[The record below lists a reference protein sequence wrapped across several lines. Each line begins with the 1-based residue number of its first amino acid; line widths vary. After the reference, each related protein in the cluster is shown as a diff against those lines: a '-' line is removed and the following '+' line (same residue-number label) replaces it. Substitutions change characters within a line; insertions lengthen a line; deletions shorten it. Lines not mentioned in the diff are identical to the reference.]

1 MSLSGRTATL
11 HGWSTSY
18 FKTFRQAQRAL
29 AQLCVSTWVL
39 TSPSVHRAVGVPRNP
54 AHGKP
59 GKGFDY
65 DFLSVPSGDGPHML
79 ETEVVIVGSGCGASV
94 AAKNL
99 AEDGH
104 GVLVVDK
111 AYHYPPE
118 YLPMTGLHA
127 SQLLFEGGGLQP
139 SNDSSIA
146 LIAGSTWGGGGT
158 VNWSASLQTQAF
170 VRREWADR
178 GLDFFTSG
186 QYQACLDRVC
196 QRMGVSTD
204 HIEHNHSNN
213 VLIEGARRL
222 GYSVKAVPQNTG
234 GAKHHCGYCTF
245 GCGSAEKQGPV
256 VSWLPDAA
264 RAGALFMEGYEVQQ
278 VIFDEQSED
287 NVAVGVKGLWTSR
300 DRKTTRE
307 VIVRA
312 KRVIISAGTI
322 WSPLIL
328 QRSGLDV
335 RKFPSIDAMFLPR
348 RSPYLQNPQ
357 IGQNLKLHPA
367 SCVFGV
373 WPQEFRPWEGTW
385 RPKVICPP
393 WRWRATHSRQVE
405 SSPVYAMSFR
415 ISTEMV
421 MVPSWNAW

>member
-1 MSLSGRTATL
+1 MSLSDRTTTL

-18 FKTFRQAQRAL
+18 FKTLRQAQRAL
-29 AQLCVSTWVL
+29 TQLCVSTWVR
-39 TSPSVHRAVGVPRNP
+39 TSPSLHRAVGFPRNP
-54 AHGKP
+54 VHGKP

-65 DFLSVPSGDGPHML
+65 DFLQVPSGDGPHLL
-79 ETEVVIVGSGCGASV
+79 ETEVVIVGSGCGAAV

-104 GVLVVDK
+104 SVLIVDK

-127 SQLLFEGGGLQP
+127 SQLLFEGGGIQP
-139 SNDSSIA
+139 TNDSSVA
-146 LIAGSTWGGGGT
+146 VVAGSTWGGGGT
-158 VNWSASLQTQAF
+158 VNWSASLQTQGF
-170 VRREWADR
+170 VRREWADG

-213 VLIEGARRL
+213 VLLEGARRL
-222 GYSVKAVPQNTG
+222 GYSAKAVPQNTG
-234 GAKHHCGYCTF
+234 GAKHYCGYCTL

-264 RAGALFMEGYEVQQ
+264 RAGALFMEGYEVQH
-278 VIFDEQSED
+278 VIFDERSED
-287 NVAVGVKGLWTSR
+287 NVAIGVKGLWTSR

-328 QRSGLDV
+328 RRSGLDV
-335 RKFPSIDAMFLPR
+335 RKP
-348 RSPYLQNPQ
+348 
-357 IGQNLKLHPA
+357 
-367 SCVFGV
+367 
-373 WPQEFRPWEGTW
+373 
-385 RPKVICPP
+385 
-393 WRWRATHSRQVE
+393 
-405 SSPVYAMSFR
+405 
-415 ISTEMV
+415 
-421 MVPSWNAW
+421 